1 MIICLIVSFYLLFNK
16 PVAMHAS
23 ELRLN
28 TYFTIGLDQL
38 KGSDFAWHK
47 YYKQYWKIIY
57 ENFSWEKA
65 VKNGV
70 SGV

>member
-1 MIICLIVSFYLLFNK
+1 
-16 PVAMHAS
+16 MHAS